1 MKLVSFCCI
10 FVATGETELAIT
22 DTKLY
27 LQVLTLST
35 EDNINL
41 LKQSEG
47 VFERK
52 INWMSI

>member
-10 FVATGETELAIT
+10 FVVTGETELAIT

-27 LQVLTLST
+27 LQVVTLST

-47 VFERK
+47 VFERT
-52 INWMSI
+52 IN

>member
-10 FVATGETELAIT
+10 SVATGETELAIT
-22 DTKLY
+22 DTKRY
-27 LQVLTLST
+27 LQVVTLST

-47 VFERK
+47 VFKRK
-52 INWMSI
+52 INCMSF

>member
-1 MKLVSFCCI
+1 MKLVSFCRI

-27 LQVLTLST
+27 LQVVTLST

-52 INWMSI
+52 IN

>member
-27 LQVLTLST
+27 LQVVTLST